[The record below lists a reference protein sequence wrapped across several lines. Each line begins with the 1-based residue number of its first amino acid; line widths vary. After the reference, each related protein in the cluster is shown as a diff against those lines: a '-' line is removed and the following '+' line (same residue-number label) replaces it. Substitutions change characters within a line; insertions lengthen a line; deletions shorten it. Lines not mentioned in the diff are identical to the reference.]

1 MSWAKWAFVQKF
13 DYTIGDY
20 NGFWQ
25 ESEVNFFVDTIK
37 GSDSNAGTAAAPFK
51 TLSKV
56 KSLGTSYWKNGVVI
70 FVNGR
75 LNEACDI
82 NVAARIVGVG
92 GDNGRCVFDA
102 TGNLYIKNSLKDV
115 VIYDNIKMINYA
127 TTDNNSA
134 FYGYKMSNSICY
146 NHFVTTNDC
155 SVYAYNVSY
164 FNSNLREIYL
174 YGNNIT
180 FYNGY
185 YLGLKAF
192 NASNFFANVG
202 TYSGGTGTNRL
213 VNTNARYFTDN
224 SQTTPAQLLID
235 PANGNFNFKK
245 NVYIWDKTAQAYIT
259 TNPLFEKGTFNTL
272 TQKYNH
278 IGAGYESTS
287 YNGLNSIFID
297 SSQGGT
303 ATYSN
308 IQVDASGFLSRINDG
323 INDGI
328 DGVLTSGIGY
338 LGKTVKGVTI
348 LLPQTFTD
356 TKRIIKTTPSI
367 RVIQDIEFRWGN
379 SEAAVNTADWCLIE
393 YGKPI
398 YYSLNGTMR
407 IGNADASFDVANA
420 LIAEFSYFQFR
431 LTFKNI

>member
-1 MSWAKWAFVQKF
+1 MSWAKWAFVPKF
-13 DYTIGDY
+13 DYTTGGY

-25 ESEVNFFVDTIK
+25 ESEVNYFVDTIK

-56 KSLGTSYWKNGVVI
+56 KSLGSTYWKNGVVI

-75 LNEACDI
+75 LNESCDI

-92 GDNGRCVFDA
+92 GDNGRCVFDGTSA
-102 TGNLYIKNSLKDV
+102 IFIRNSFLGV
-115 VIYDNIKMINYA
+115 LFDNIKTINYNTYVTFTQMYA
-127 TTDNNSA
+127 SNCIINS
-134 FYGYKMSNSICY
+134 
-146 NHFVTTNDC
+146 VTFL
-155 SVYAYNVSY
+155 SGIAYYFYNVS
-164 FNSNLREIYL
+164 L
-174 YGNNIT
+174 YGSVIPNGQSPSPIYGRNVTLYNIT
-180 FYNGY
+180 S
-185 YLGLKAF
+185 LHPSSIA
-192 NASNFFANVG
+192 A
-202 TYSGGTGTNRL
+202 GTNTYCNNVATTAGANQL
-213 VNTNARYFTDN
+213 FNTNARYFTDN
-224 SQTTPAQLLID
+224 TETTPAQLLID

-308 IQVDASGFLSRINDG
+308 IQVDGSGFLSR

-328 DGVLTSGIGY
+328 DGVLTSGVGY

-348 LLPQTFTD
+348 LLPQVFTD

-379 SEAAVNTADWCLIE
+379 SEAAVNSADWCLIE

-398 YYSLNGTMR
+398 YYSLNGTIR

-420 LIAEFSYFQFR
+420 LIAEFSCFQFKI
-431 LTFKNI
+431 TFKNI

>member
-1 MSWAKWAFVQKF
+1 MSWSKWAFVPKF

-56 KSLGTSYWKNGVVI
+56 KSLGTTYWKNGVVI

-75 LNEACDI
+75 LNETCDI
-82 NVAARIVGVG
+82 NVSARIVGVG
-92 GDNGRCVFDA
+92 GDNGRCVFDD
-102 TGNLYIKNSLKDV
+102 TGGNFVRNTVVNVILDNVYVNYSTLREFTTFYASNCFLKKASLNSNSSFYFYNVSLYGSSYPNANGQGGNMYGRNISFLNCTSNLNFASYMSAN
-115 VIYDNIKMINYA
+115 NI
-127 TTDNNSA
+127 TTDN
-134 FYGYKMSNSICY
+134 
-146 NHFVTTNDC
+146 D
-155 SVYAYNVSY
+155 
-164 FNSNLREIYL
+164 LRY
-174 YGNNIT
+174 T
-180 FYNGY
+180 
-185 YLGLKAF
+185 
-192 NASNFFANVG
+192 S
-202 TYSGGTGTNRL
+202 GTGTNRL

-224 SQTTPAQLLID
+224 TETTPAQLLID
-235 PANGNFNFKK
+235 PVNGNFNFKK

-308 IQVDASGFLSRINDG
+308 IQVDGSGFLSR

-367 RVIQDIEFRWGN
+367 RVIPDIEFRWGA
-379 SEAAVNTADWCLIE
+379 SESAVNNADWCLIE

-398 YYSLNGTMR
+398 YYSLNGTTK
-407 IGNADASFDVANA
+407 IGNADPLFDIANA
-420 LIAEFSYFQFR
+420 LLAEFPYFQFR

>member
-1 MSWAKWAFVQKF
+1 MSWAKWAFVPKF
-13 DYTIGDY
+13 DYTTGNY

-25 ESEVNFFVDTIK
+25 ESEVNYFVDTIK

-56 KSLGTSYWKNGVVI
+56 KSLGTSYWKAGVVI

-75 LNEACDI
+75 LNESCDI

-92 GDNGRCVFDA
+92 GDNGRCVFDG
-102 TGNLYIKNSLKDV
+102 TGNLYVKAASSAV
-115 VIYDNIKMINYA
+115 VFDNIITKNYIQSNTA
-127 TTDNNSA
+127 GPGGVNVST
-134 FYGYKMSNSICY
+134 YISNSIL
-146 NHFVTTNDC
+146 NNSFTQNLTTI
-155 SVYAYNVSY
+155 SGFYNVI
-164 FNSNLREIYL
+164 FNNCVGLTTL
-174 YGNNIT
+174 CGNNIT
-180 FYNGY
+180 LINTDYS
-185 YLGLKAF
+185 LGNSK
-192 NASNFFANVG
+192 NVYRNNG
-202 TYSGGTGTNRL
+202 TYSVANNNLIGGDT
-213 VNTNARYFTDN
+213 RYFTDN
-224 SQTTPAQLLID
+224 TETTPAPLLIN

-259 TNPLFEKGTFNTL
+259 TNPLFEKGTFNQF

-278 IGAGYESTS
+278 IGAGYESNS
-287 YNGLNSIFID
+287 YNGLSSIFID

-308 IQVDASGFLSRINDG
+308 IQVDGSGYLSR

-328 DGVLTSGIGY
+328 DGVLTSGIGT

-367 RVIQDIEFRWGN
+367 RVIQDIEFRWGV
-379 SEAAVNTADWCLIE
+379 SEAAVNSADWCLIE

-398 YYSLNGTMR
+398 YYSLNGTIR
-407 IGNADASFDVANA
+407 IGNADASFDVAKA

-431 LTFKNI
+431 ITFKNI